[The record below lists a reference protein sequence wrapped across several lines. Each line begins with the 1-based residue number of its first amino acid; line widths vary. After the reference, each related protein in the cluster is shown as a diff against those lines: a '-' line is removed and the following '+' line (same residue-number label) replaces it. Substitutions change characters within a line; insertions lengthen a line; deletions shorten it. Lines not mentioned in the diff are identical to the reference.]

1 MIYTLTLNP
10 AIDRTYLVD
19 GVVINAV
26 NRVRSITTEW
36 GGKGINV
43 ARALCRSGMSVKA
56 VAILGGHNGMQ
67 LAEGVRAEGI
77 DLIAL
82 EIEADTRINHVF
94 MDDYGSSIKFNE
106 PGPTLTNEEIS
117 QVFALVESLHKDGDI
132 WVLSGSLPPGV
143 PTSIYRELTE
153 ATHARGGKVF
163 LDTSGTALQEGLVGL
178 PDWIKPNYEE
188 AKALFP
194 NEQSPERLCEL
205 LRHNGAANVLLSM
218 GAEGMM
224 FSAPE
229 ESVHVQVP
237 ALDVKNP
244 VAAGDAAVAGY
255 LFGFTQHLNAQEC
268 TKWAAA
274 FGTAAAASHDNCFQ
288 SMSEVNA
295 FYDRIKVSTEL

>member
-19 GVVINAV
+19 GVAINAV
-26 NRVRSITTEW
+26 NRVGSITTEW

-43 ARALCRSGMSVKA
+43 ARALCRSGVPVKA
-56 VAILGGHNGMQ
+56 VAVLGGQHGME

-77 DLIAL
+77 DLIPL
-82 EIEADTRINHVF
+82 EIEGNTRVNHVF
-94 MDDYGSSIKFNE
+94 VDVEGSSIKFNE
-106 PGPTLTNEEIS
+106 PGPTLTTEEIS
-117 QVFALVESLHKDGDI
+117 QVFALVESLQSDEDI

-143 PTSIYRELTE
+143 PSSIYRELIETI
-153 ATHARGGKVF
+153 HAQGGKVF
-163 LDTSGTALQEGLVGL
+163 LDTNGTALQKGLDGL

-205 LRHNGAANVLLSM
+205 LRHNGAATVLLSL
-218 GAEGMM
+218 GADGIMCS
-224 FSAPE
+224 SANGFD
-229 ESVHVQVP
+229 HVQAP

-244 VAAGDAAVAGY
+244 VAAGDAAVAGF
-255 LFGFTQHLNAQEC
+255 LFGFTQQMNAVEC

-274 FGTAAAASHDNCFQ
+274 FGTAAAASHANCFQ
-288 SMSEVNA
+288 AMSEVTS
-295 FYDRIKVSTEL
+295 FYDRIKMGTDI